1 MSPIPECKIA
11 IVTFDEFTD
20 LDVFL
25 PWDLLNR
32 VREPRWSVRL
42 LGESTHHRSV
52 SGLVIPMHGHIEEA
66 NAADVV
72 LFASGPATRSK
83 YIDKEYLR
91 IFKLDPSEQMIGS
104 MCSGALILGGLG
116 LLNGK
121 EATTYPTAKALL
133 SELGVKVVDRPF
145 VQIGNIATAAGCL
158 AGVDLSNWIL
168 EAKAGPQIR
177 DAVIASVQ
185 PVGALESNQS
195 QP

>member
-1 MSPIPECKIA
+1 LNIT

-32 VREPRWSVRL
+32 VREPEWSVRL
-42 LGESTHHRSV
+42 LGEKREHRSV

-72 LFASGPATRSK
+72 LFASGPATRRK
-83 YIDKEYLR
+83 YIDRDYLR
-91 IFKLDPSEQMIGS
+91 IFELDPSKQMIGS

-116 LLNGK
+116 LLTGK

-133 SELGVKVVDRPF
+133 ADLGVTVVDRPF
-145 VQIGNIATAAGCL
+145 VQVGNIATAAGCL
-158 AGVDLSNWIL
+158 AGVDLSSWVL
-168 EAKAGPQIR
+168 EAKAGPKVR
-177 DAVIASVQ
+177 DAVIESVQ
-185 PVGALESNQS
+185 PVRATTQHR
-195 QP
+195 